1 MEISEDSKITTSAK
15 LMYSFVGGL
24 IVLVF
29 GGGSIYSKHSDLP
42 EKVEKIEKR
51 IQRREAADK
60 LNCKILKQIQRQVVP
75 KNMIIEA
82 DCESVD
88 QNE

>member
-1 MEISEDSKITTSAK
+1 
-15 LMYSFVGGL
+15 MYSFVGGL

-29 GGGSIYSKHSDLP
+29 GGTTIYSKHSEIP
-42 EKVEKIEKR
+42 KKVAKMEKR
-51 IQRREAADK
+51 IQRREDADR

-82 DCESVD
+82 DCDKVEKD
-88 QNE
+88 EEED